1 MTKVKYDEYGDAK
14 IENIAENGDIIY
26 EKMQVDI
33 SNATKKDINKLKD
46 YLDDEGWEW
55 NCE

>member
-1 MTKVKYDEYGDAK
+1 MTEVTYEEYGDTK
-14 IENIAENGDIIY
+14 TEDLDQYGDIIFK
-26 EKMQVDI
+26 KMQVDI
-33 SNATKKDINKLKD
+33 SNATKDDINKLKD

>member
-1 MTKVKYDEYGDAK
+1 MTEVTYEEYGDTK
-14 IENIAENGDIIY
+14 TEDLDQYGDIIFK
-26 EKMQVDI
+26 KMQVDI
-33 SNATKKDINKLKD
+33 SNATKEDINKLKD

>member
-1 MTKVKYDEYGDAK
+1 MTKVKYDEHGDTK
-14 IENIAENGDIIY
+14 TENIDENGDVIY

-33 SNATKKDINKLKD
+33 SNATKEDINKLKD